1 MYEAASRVRN
11 GIGRRQG
18 DGWEGEA
25 EKWREEKNREIWS
38 LMQMERGE
46 EKWSLTG
53 GEKPN

>member
-25 EKWREEKNREIWS
+25 EKWREEKQRDLEFNADGKRGREVG
-38 LMQMERGE
+38 RR
-46 EKWSLTG
+46 KT
-53 GEKPN
+53 